1 MKSNNSRT
9 RFNYIGTE
17 NKTDGILRTKSSHK
31 EIVLNN
37 KIIDQISFYNYDGN
51 LIFCEKEL
59 DTAK

>member
-37 KIIDQISFYNYDGN
+37 KIIEQIF
-51 LIFCEKEL
+51 I
-59 DTAK
+59 